1 MEEKVKIGRI
11 FISPKISTAKF
22 VLEDG
27 RGYSIALEEKYEKQI
42 KAILIEVEQEFEKM
56 VQEARKNTDNSTS
69 SYSPTGDY
77 SAIGNFEHYH
87 KACTEEELIKELG
100 SISSIFRVE

>member
-27 RGYSIALEEKYEKQI
+27 RGYAMQLQEEHRKQI
-42 KAILIEVEQEFEKM
+42 ADILIEEAEGLEKTMQELKAHKTDSTNSILEYYSKACNEKEIEEEFEKFLD
-56 VQEARKNTDNSTS
+56 V
-69 SYSPTGDY
+69 
-77 SAIGNFEHYH
+77 
-87 KACTEEELIKELG
+87 
-100 SISSIFRVE
+100 FRITVRD